1 MFFEA
6 VAIGLLIGYIRG
18 GRMLNIGNM
27 HIRGWI
33 LIIVS
38 FVLQTLPIFL
48 SAIPVVDTYGHVIS
62 FTAMILMF
70 VVVIINIDKKGF
82 WLVALGALMNL
93 LAMGFNGLLMP
104 VNLEGFSYIGLA
116 DIVEG
121 VKSGEVINY
130 ISLEYVSDWT
140 QNLGKMIT
148 LPKYYPLAKVISI
161 GDLVMSL
168 GVFWFTQSEM
178 LEAYHFKS
186 RSKMVHY
193 SINSKW

>member
-6 VAIGLLIGYIRG
+6 VVIGLLIGYIRG

-33 LIIVS
+33 LIIAS
-38 FVLQTLPIFL
+38 FILQTVPIFL
-48 SAIPVVDTYGHVIS
+48 SNISFIDTYGYVIS
-62 FTAMILMF
+62 FSAMIFMLF
-70 VVVIINIDKKGF
+70 VVIINLDKKGF
-82 WLVALGALMNL
+82 WLIALGAIMNI

-104 VNLEGFSYIGLA
+104 VNLEGFTYIGLA

-121 VKSGEVINY
+121 VKSGAVINY
-130 ISLEYVSDWT
+130 LSMESVSDWT
-140 QNLGKMIT
+140 QYLGKIIS
-148 LPKYYPLAKVISI
+148 LPKYYPLAKVISL
-161 GDLVMSL
+161 GDFLMSI